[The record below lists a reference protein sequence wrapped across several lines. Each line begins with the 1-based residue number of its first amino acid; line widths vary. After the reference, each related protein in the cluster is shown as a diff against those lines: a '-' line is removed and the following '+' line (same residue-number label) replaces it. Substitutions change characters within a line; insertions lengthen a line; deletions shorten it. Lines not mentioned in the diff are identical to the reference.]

1 MAVRLY
7 FALRRT
13 KKSRKRGEVK
23 GNPGKLLRACGI
35 EGYWLRNISSFF
47 RFCLFRV
54 KPRRSVTD
62 RRINFQRQ
70 FSALTEPRAPG
81 TLNRRRAKSES
92 RPTEVKNPKKFF
104 ESVQKLHGFRGI
116 IDKKSRYC
124 LEKSGE
130 EDE

>member
-13 KKSRKRGEVK
+13 KEIPEARRGQGESRKIV
-23 GNPGKLLRACGI
+23 ACVWVGGI
-35 EGYWLRNISSFF
+35 AGDRLRNISLFF

-92 RPTEVKNPKKFF
+92 RPTEVKKSEKNFLNPCKNCTDF
-104 ESVQKLHGFRGI
+104 VG
-116 IDKKSRYC
+116 
-124 LEKSGE
+124 
-130 EDE
+130 